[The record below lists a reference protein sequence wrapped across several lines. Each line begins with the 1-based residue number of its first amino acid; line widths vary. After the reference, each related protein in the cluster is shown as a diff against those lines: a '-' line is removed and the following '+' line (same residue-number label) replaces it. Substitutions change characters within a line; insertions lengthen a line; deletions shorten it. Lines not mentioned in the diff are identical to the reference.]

1 MWNWISVGGG
11 DGFQTQVD
19 PTDPN
24 IFYTES
30 QNGNINRYN
39 LNTGQVQSVRPAL
52 PGGGGRGGGAGG
64 GGGGAG
70 GGGQAAA
77 AAGGQAAAA
86 GGAPAGGAPAQ
97 AGGGQ
102 GGGRGRGNVLNA
114 PEAGA
119 IQQFNWNS
127 PIRLSPHNPSTLLF
141 GGRQLFVSRDRG
153 ETWVVSQFAR
163 QEHRPQRP
171 VDSRAALLAAEL
183 RRRAR
188 RRAQPESRQAVHP
201 LEARRLR
208 PERVRFD
215 HRDSPSRRSFPASSG
230 PAPTTATCR

>member
-30 QNGNINRYN
+30 QNGNINRYD

-52 PGGGGRGGGAGG
+52 PARRRGG
-64 GGGGAG
+64 GGGGARWRG
-70 GGGQAAA
+70 GGGRLAR
-77 AAGGQAAAA
+77 QAAAA

-102 GGGRGRGNVLNA
+102 GGGRGRGNVINT
-114 PEAGA
+114 PEPARSA
-119 IQQFNWNS
+119 V
-127 PIRLSPHNPSTLLF
+127 
-141 GGRQLFVSRDRG
+141 QLELAD
-153 ETWVVSQFAR
+153 
-163 QEHRPQRP
+163 P
-171 VDSRAALLAAEL
+171 ALA
-183 RRRAR
+183 
-188 RRAQPESRQAVHP
+188 AQPEHAALRRTPALHLARPRRDLGDVAIRSARTSTSTRRSI
-201 LEARRLR
+201 LEQPYALPSCGAGRGGGPNPNRGKPCILSKHDGYVA
-208 PERVRFD
+208 ERVRY
-215 HRDSPSRRSFPASSG
+215 RSPRSPSRRSFRASSG